1 MKVIS
6 LWVKNPISSWERSK
20 EIDGVEYET
29 RHRLLSGV
37 CGLDEGGGFVL
48 QKVASPIVTIVNNTK
63 IVEYVITCKTVYQET
78 HENVNQASWNLSLLV
93 AEAINE

>member
-6 LWVKNPISSWERSK
+6 LWVKNPVSSWSRDK
-20 EIDGVEYET
+20 ALDGVEYET
-29 RHRLLSGV
+29 KHRLLSGV
-37 CGLDEGGGFVL
+37 CNLDEGGGFVL

-63 IVEYVITCKTVYQET
+63 IVEYAIICKTVYQET
-78 HENVNQASWNLSLLV
+78 HADVNQASWNLILHV